1 MLFLVLSS
9 LVLALHV
16 LPYVVFC
23 GAWFSNVTLHFPQC
37 DSPNLFVSFYYP
49 QCHAFSPFVF
59 SYCPQVKISG
69 RNSQG
74 YSQFSRPVSYTTPA
88 RGQLANIHHILLS
101 PHIFSSCQQCD
112 GCHGCQFSCQFGNK
126 TSSSVADLLQH
137 TVNTHVNCEA
147 RVSYMSLKW
156 TI

>member
-1 MLFLVLSS
+1 MCFLVFSYV
-9 LVLALHV
+9 VLALHMFPRIGISV
-16 LPYVVFC
+16 ACSSCFPLCCLQC
-23 GAWFSNVTLHFPQC
+23 GACTSC
-37 DSPNLFVSFYYP
+37 VSLYYP
-49 QCHAFSPFVF
+49 QCHACSPCAS

-74 YSQFSRPVSYTTPA
+74 YSQFSKPVSYTTPA
-88 RGQLANIHHILLS
+88 RGQLANNNLTLLS
-101 PHIFSSCQQCD
+101 PHIFCSCQQCD

-147 RVSYMSLKW
+147 RVSYMSLK
-156 TI
+156 